1 MTTYILAADSSR
13 RLGILEKLIEEDT
26 LGNPITFN
34 KESGRLEDNFLNQR
48 VIVLDEEFYRGIRNK
63 LYSSFQSGASVIL
76 YDMGLGYGEL
86 MGKSIEKMG
95 SYQLKIMNDF
105 MSLGKRRGYGTF
117 HTPLLKL
124 ILSGIQGEPVV
135 RLRDSF
141 FSTCVGDTG
150 KTECY
155 MMAGIIAGAAK
166 VVLKKDNLV
175 CIEEKC
181 LSKGDSYCEFKI
193 TRPKKNDP
201 EF

>member
-1 MTTYILAADSSR
+1 
-13 RLGILEKLIEEDT
+13 LEELIEEDT

-34 KESGRLEDNFLNQR
+34 RESGRLEDTFLNLR

-63 LYSSFQSGASVIL
+63 LYDSFQSGASVIL

-86 MGKSIEKMG
+86 MGKSIQRMG
-95 SYQLKIMNDF
+95 THQLKIMTDF
-105 MSLGKRRGYGTF
+105 MNLGKRRGYGTF

-141 FSTCVGDTG
+141 FSTTVGKTG

-155 MMAGIIAGAAK
+155 LLAGIIAGAAM
-166 VVLKKDNLV
+166 VILKKDDIV

-181 LSKGDSYCEFKI
+181 LSKGDRYCEFKI
-193 TRPKKNDP
+193 KRREKSG
-201 EF
+201 